1 VDPIQVKDGTYI
13 LPIEVLRDLQDWAA
27 KGIVINQKGTAKSMP
42 AKLVKLPI
50 KDIRLIELK
59 PEAEIEIKK

>member
-1 VDPIQVKDGTYI
+1 
-13 LPIEVLRDLQDWAA
+13 
-27 KGIVINQKGTAKSMP
+27 VINQKGTAKSMP
-42 AKLVKLPI
+42 AELVKLPI